1 MSRTTLSTAL
11 LGYAPVIDDQKII
24 AGFRLQAIASAG
36 RDAPE
41 LGRMYSELLPHL
53 KPESPGILLACGGDQ
68 FPETIDQVEPDP
80 RLWVELNAT
89 EVATEMGE
97 ALLARL
103 AGKGFCVVMRGAPIK
118 PLPPTLAD
126 AVKMSLVGNEAS
138 VDTDQANQAGASR
151 RLVPY
156 SQGGVTRIDQMERSF
171 ARGAVA
177 CVGWP
182 WDDALE
188 RKSAGKAAPEL
199 STISEMM
206 TAINRG
212 AEPPELETIIKKDPS
227 MAYRMLRYINSPG
240 FGLPTQ
246 VDSFGHAIMLLGTNK
261 LKRWLGLLLVNSN
274 KDPNMRAIASASFRR
289 AMLLEQLVAL
299 PKGDPM
305 RDEIFMIGVFSL
317 LDKLFQTPFEQLFEN
332 LPVPESVYSTLVEKV
347 GPHKPYLDVVEAI
360 ERGPM
365 PVLDDKMDRA
375 LIAIEHCSAAVINTI
390 TLPELS
396 GPN

>member
-11 LGYAPVIDDQKII
+11 LGYAPVIDDDKII
-24 AGFRLQAIASAG
+24 AGFRLHCIASAG
-36 RDAPE
+36 REAPE

-53 KPESPGILLACGGDQ
+53 KPESPGILLACGDEQ
-68 FPETIDQVEPDP
+68 VPETIDQVEADE
-80 RLWVELNAT
+80 RLWVELNASH
-89 EVATEMGE
+89 VATDAGE

-103 AGKGFCVVMRGAPIK
+103 AEKGFCVVMRGSPLK
-118 PLPPTLAD
+118 PLPASLAA
-126 AVKMSLVGNEAS
+126 AVKMSLVSNEAAA
-138 VDTDQANQAGASR
+138 DTEVAKKEN

-188 RKSAGKAAPEL
+188 RKVTAKATPEL
-199 STISEMM
+199 ATISEMM

-212 AEPPELETIIKKDPS
+212 AEPPELEKIIKKDPS
-227 MAYRMLRYINSPG
+227 MAYRLLRYINSPG
-240 FGLPTQ
+240 FGLATQ

-261 LKRWLGLLLVNSN
+261 LKRWLGLLLASSN
-274 KDPNMRAIASASFRR
+274 KDPNMRAISSASFRR

-299 PKGDPM
+299 PKGDAM

-332 LPVPESVYSTLVEKV
+332 LPVPESVYSTLVEKS
-347 GPHKPYLDVVEAI
+347 GPHKPYLDIVEAI
-360 ERGPM
+360 ERGPT
-365 PVLDDKMDRA
+365 PRLEDKLDMA
-375 LIAIEHCSAAVINTI
+375 LVAIEHCSAAVINTI

-396 GPN
+396 NAG

>member
-1 MSRTTLSTAL
+1 MLRTTLSTAL
-11 LGYAPVIDDQKII
+11 LGYAPVIDDDKII
-24 AGFRLQAIASAG
+24 AGFRLQAIACAG

-41 LGRMYSELLPHL
+41 LGHLYSELLPHL

-80 RLWVELNAT
+80 RLWVELNAAQ
-89 EVATEMGE
+89 VATDVGE

-103 AGKGFCVVMRGAPIK
+103 ANKGFCVVMRGT
-118 PLPPTLAD
+118 PLRALPSKLAE
-126 AVKMSLVGNEAS
+126 AVKMSLVSNDLSGDAAEA
-138 VDTDQANQAGASR
+138 GEER

-188 RKSAGKAAPEL
+188 RKIAVKAAPEL

-212 AEPPELETIIKKDPS
+212 AEPPELEGIIKKDPS
-227 MAYRMLRYINSPG
+227 MAYRLLRYINSPG

-274 KDPNMRAIASASFRR
+274 KDPNMRAISSASFRR

-299 PKGDPM
+299 PAGDPM
-305 RDEIFMIGVFSL
+305 RDEIFMIGVFSM

-347 GPHKPYLDVVEAI
+347 GPHKPYLALVEAI

-365 PVLDDKMDRA
+365 PALEDQMEMA
-375 LIAIEHCSAAVINTI
+375 LIGIDHCSAAVINTI
-390 TLPELS
+390 TLPELTEA
-396 GPN
+396 N